1 MKKLFLFFIFVCSC
15 ISTVFAQFNVSGT
28 YVAHDNPTGVD
39 FVYVFNGLT
48 GAQITYTDTEERIFN
63 WKKYTCTSAPEDVL
77 TETEAKMST
86 TLYNLE
92 DATGYILEK
101 DDEFVARIFVFNY
114 NNYASSV
121 NSLFVPEKD
130 CYQTSVSAT
139 VLFTEMEY
147 CAGNGTTQYKIPRIA
162 TLSYKSLTWSD
173 NAEKFEDL
181 SVSSDTRGGIS
192 SNIPFSFELFDVY
205 KDTTTFVLYG
215 DQFVKPFRKDSTSL
229 KDEAVKPLIKAWSV
243 ITTRTADNERNQKT
257 GGDSENQNPKGTR
270 VEGSAP
276 VDVTLT
282 VHTNLPGG
290 FYRWQIVNIERPT
303 VQIGQSTE
311 PSFLYTFN
319 EYGIYTARVEVT
331 TERERCIKRDSVEIT
346 VWESELEVPNVF
358 TPNDDGIND
367 KFCVAYKSIVKYD
380 MWVYNR
386 WGRLVFHS
394 NSPEICWDGYIGNAK
409 APTGAYF
416 YVIDAVGADGRKYRG
431 KEYSGDINL
440 LR

>member
-1 MKKLFLFFIFVCSC
+1 MKKLFLFFFFIYCC
-15 ISTVFAQFNVSGT
+15 ISAVFANLSASGT
-28 YVAHDNPTGVD
+28 FVRHDFPAATGIN
-39 FVYVFNGLT
+39 FAYVFNGFA
-48 GAQITYTDTEERIFN
+48 GAQITFTDTQERTFN
-63 WKKYTCTSAPEDVL
+63 WKKYTCTSAPEDIL
-77 TETEAKMST
+77 TETETTST
-86 TLYNLE
+86 TLLNLE
-92 DATGYILEK
+92 DATGYILEINGI
-101 DDEFVARIFVFNY
+101 ERHRFFVFNY

-121 NSLFVPEKD
+121 NSLFVSEKD
-130 CYQTSVSAT
+130 CDRTIVSAS
-139 VLFTEMEY
+139 LSFPEMEL
-147 CAGNGTTQYKIPRIA
+147 CVGNGTARLNVPRIA
-162 TLSYKSLTWSD
+162 ALSYKTLDWSD
-173 NAEKFEDL
+173 ENERFIDKQ
-181 SVSSDTRGGIS
+181 VSAIQNVPS
-192 SNIPFSFELFDVY
+192 SGEFSFHLFDVY
-205 KDTTTFVLYG
+205 KDTTTFVLHN
-215 DQFVKPFRKDSTSL
+215 DQFAREFGKDSTSI
-229 KDEAVKPLIKAWSV
+229 KDEAVKPYIKAWAV
-243 ITTRTADNERNQKT
+243 ITPRTADNERK
-257 GGDSENQNPKGTR
+257 DPENLKGIN

-290 FYRWQIVNIERPT
+290 FYRWQIVNIERPN

-331 TERERCIKRDSVEIT
+331 TERERCIKKDSVEIT

-367 KFCVAYKSIVKYD
+367 KFCIAYKSIVKYD

-394 NSPEICWDGYIGNAK
+394 NSPDICWDGYIGNTK

-416 YVIDAVGADGRKYRG
+416 YVIDATGADGRRYRG
-431 KEYSGDINL
+431 KKYSGDINL